1 LRLDYYLAHAANLS
15 RKEAKIAIAKGRVLV
30 NGESKLKANTSV
42 TDSCDVILDKK
53 SLSFQQNRYYM
64 MHKPEGVV
72 CALQDDE
79 HSVVLDLLPNE
90 IKKELKV
97 VGRLDKDTTGLL
109 LLTTDGQWLHKIT
122 SPKHD
127 CPKTYLV
134 DLADK
139 IEQDAVNALEQGV
152 LLNGEIDLTKPAKVV
167 VHSDKQISLTISEGK
182 YHQVKRMLAAVGNKV
197 EALHRSQIGALVL
210 PEALPLG
217 EFQELSQ
224 EQAALL
230 AKS

>member
-1 LRLDYYLAHAANLS
+1 MRLDYYLAHGANLS

-42 TDSCDVILDKK
+42 TENCEVILDKEP
-53 SLSFQQNRYYM
+53 LSFQQNRYYM
-64 MHKPEGVV
+64 MHKPADVV
-72 CALQDDE
+72 CALKDDE
-79 HSVVLDLLPNE
+79 HTVVLDLLPNE

-127 CPKTYLV
+127 CSKTYLV
-134 DLADK
+134 DLAED
-139 IEQDAVNALEQGV
+139 ISQDAITQLEQGV
-152 LLNGEIDLTKPAKVV
+152 LLNGETELTKAAQVV
-167 VHSDKQISLTISEGK
+167 VHSQQQISLTISEGK

-197 EALHRSQIGALVL
+197 IALHRTKIGSLVL
-210 PEALPLG
+210 GDELALG
-217 EFQELSQ
+217 EFCELD
-224 EQAALL
+224 QAQISAL
-230 AKS
+230 A

>member
-1 LRLDYYLAHAANLS
+1 MRLDYYLAHAANLS

-30 NGESKLKANTSV
+30 NGESKLKANTGV

-53 SLSFQQNRYYM
+53 PLSFQQNRYYM

-197 EALHRSQIGALVL
+197 EALHRSQIGSLVL

-230 AKS
+230 A